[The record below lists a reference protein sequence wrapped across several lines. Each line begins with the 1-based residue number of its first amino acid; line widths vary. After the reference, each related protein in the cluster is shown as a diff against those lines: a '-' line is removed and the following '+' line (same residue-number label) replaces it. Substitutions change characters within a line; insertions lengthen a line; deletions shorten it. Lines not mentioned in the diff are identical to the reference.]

1 MDIHLCACTFYK
13 CPVNLQSEK
22 RKQELLA
29 ELAAE
34 EQRGQE
40 LTKIVKELLP
50 SQTSKVTGRQSR
62 ARRV

>member
-1 MDIHLCACTFYK
+1 MDFHLCACTCYK
-13 CPVNLQSEK
+13 YMVNLQSEK

-34 EQRGQE
+34 DQRGQE

-50 SQTSKVTGRQSR
+50 SQSNIVTGRRSR
-62 ARRV
+62 ASRV